1 MNASRWLS
9 PTLRISN
16 TPSRARR
23 SRRPA
28 QSPCCRAKP
37 TIRPYMSAALPNP
50 IVAIPDATTRAARAG
65 TGRTVTKDGLVG
77 ATR

>member
-1 MNASRWLS
+1 V
-9 PTLRISN
+9 
-16 TPSRARR
+16 
-23 SRRPA
+23 RPV

-50 IVAIPDATTRAARAG
+50 IVAIPDATTRTDRAG
-65 TGRTVTKDGLVG
+65 TGRTVTKDGLVR